1 MADLL
6 QSLRFDERVVF
17 VTGAGAGIGRA
28 TALAFARLGAAVAST
43 DIDEA
48 SARETARAIAG
59 EGSAAAAWQLDVAVE
74 ADVDRVVAEALERLG
89 RIDVL
94 VNNAG
99 IGARVAT
106 VDMPTER
113 WDRVV
118 LSASTA
124 SSTLPARSAGTCS
137 SGAPA
142 PSSTSPR
149 SWASPAAGS
158 TRTRPIT
165 PSRGRS

>member
-6 QSLRFDERVVF
+6 QSLRFDERMVF

-28 TALAFARLGAAVAST
+28 TALAFARLGAAVAVT
-43 DIDEA
+43 DIDEDNA
-48 SARETARAIAG
+48 EETARVIAG
-59 EGSAAAAWQLDVAVE
+59 EGGTAAAWQLDVAIE

-99 IGARVAT
+99 VGARVPT
-106 VDMPTER
+106 VEMPTER

-118 LSASTA
+118 DVGLN
-124 SSTLPARSAGTCS
+124 
-137 SGAPA
+137 GAFF
-142 PSSTSPR
+142 
-149 SWASPAAGS
+149 
-158 TRTRPIT
+158 
-165 PSRGRS
+165 